1 MKPSTQSPQGFD
13 LTIDSQSAAQIT
25 TISLPTS
32 LNQQKEWKLFYAERN
47 NRLPP
52 TASTTPYKQH
62 LGHPH
67 SIPST
72 AKVIP
77 LGNHMEQLHTH
88 MKKLHPP
95 TTGLLHSSKKRRRH
109 PFPSQRSLISSKRFV
124 IFVAK
129 QVIRKLPAIRR
140 DKRNTQSRLFVVC
153 VDKWGTSHTSAP
165 IITIHWSSLT
175 HMFSRQCRLLL

>member
-1 MKPSTQSPQGFD
+1 
-13 LTIDSQSAAQIT
+13 
-25 TISLPTS
+25 
-32 LNQQKEWKLFYAERN
+32 
-47 NRLPP
+47 LPP
-52 TASTTPYKQH
+52 TASTTPNKQH

-77 LGNHMEQLHTH
+77 PGNHMDQLRTLL
-88 MKKLHPP
+88 KKLHPP
-95 TTGLLHSSKKRRRH
+95 TTGLLDSSMNRRRH
-109 PFPSQRSLISSKRFV
+109 PLPSQRSLISSKRFV

-153 VDKWGTSHTSAP
+153 VDKWGTSHNSAP
-165 IITIHWSSLT
+165 IITIHWSFLT
-175 HMFSRQCRLLL
+175 HMFSRQCRIFLLSIISRENQRGL